1 MRQYPA
7 KSRFRRTATHTAV
20 ATPPVP
26 VGLVKSF
33 GPFGPKYRVGRV
45 LRPLEDGDWLI
56 EIAMLETGES
66 AEYRL
71 TRMQDDPVAR

>member
-1 MRQYPA
+1 
-7 KSRFRRTATHTAV
+7 
-20 ATPPVP
+20 